1 MLFSINLSIKDG
13 YNPILTGCDCPLIS
27 QKDFLFTLNF
37 LKKKDIVIK
46 PTYDGGFCLISLRKV
61 HADLFK
67 NIEWGTSQVFKALV
81 KNILNINFSYKI
93 LSPTIDIDHFH
104 DYIRIKKRV
113 LYDSDLK
120 SLF

>member
-1 MLFSINLSIKDG
+1 MPINFTKRLS
-13 YNPILTGCDCPLIS
+13 
-27 QKDFLFTLNF
+27 FTLNY

-67 NIEWGTSQVFKALV
+67 KIEWGTSQVFKALI

-104 DYIRIKKRV
+104 DYIRIKRRV

>member
-1 MLFSINLSIKDG
+1 MWLPINFRKRFSYTI
-13 YNPILTGCDCPLIS
+13 
-27 QKDFLFTLNF
+27 NF

-46 PTYDGGFCLISLRKV
+46 PTFDGGFCLISLRKV

-67 NIEWGTSQVFKALV
+67 NIEWGTSKVFKVLV

-93 LSPTIDIDHFH
+93 LSPTIDIDNFH
-104 DYIRIKKRV
+104 DYIRVKKRV
-113 LYDSDLK
+113 LYDSALK

>member
-1 MLFSINLSIKDG
+1 MH
-13 YNPILTGCDCPLIS
+13 T
-27 QKDFLFTLNF
+27 
-37 LKKKDIVIK
+37 
-46 PTYDGGFCLISLRKV
+46 
-61 HADLFK
+61 DLFK
-67 NIEWGTSQVFKALV
+67 NIEWGTSQVFKVLV

-120 SLF
+120 NLF

>member
-1 MLFSINLSIKDG
+1 MPINFTKRLSFYLK
-13 YNPILTGCDCPLIS
+13 
-27 QKDFLFTLNF
+27 F

-120 SLF
+120 NLF